1 MAEKKTVKK
10 DIQKIKAVPKSKP
23 EIGIDT
29 NNTFPNNLL
38 DAAVGDTLDTG
49 ILENFSTV
57 SQTRE
62 QIYSLIDTM
71 AQDSTLAAVIESYAE
86 DATEFTDSGKIMWAE
101 SNDEKVSRY
110 VNYLLDSLNVDKHI
124 YSWVYSMVKYGDVY
138 LRLYRQSDYG
148 TDLLFGESEEKKTET
163 LNESKEDLLTKV
175 DDEYGK
181 LNESEIDKL
190 EGKKESLK
198 EAVYLNVPHKNDPYV
213 HYVEMV
219 ANPGEMF
226 ELTKFG
232 KTVGYISAPVTI
244 QTKQDTSS
252 NFLNRYKMNKRDVT
266 VYAAS
271 DFVHGCIEDNSGR
284 VPEEVTIF
292 VDNDVD
298 KDNVKETRKATYRVK
313 RGQSILYNQFK
324 SWRELTLL
332 ENSVLLNRLTK
343 SAVSRLMQVEVGDM
357 PKSKVVSHLNNLK
370 TLFKQKAAINKGES
384 YQEYT
389 NPGPME
395 NLVILPVHE
404 GKGKI
409 EVSTM
414 GGDVDPKQ
422 LTDLSWFQDK
432 LFGGL
437 RVPKQFFGVTDDNAG
452 FSGGE
457 SLAII
462 SSKYGKAVKRIQ
474 NTACQMITDL
484 INLML
489 VDKGLFSYINKFVI
503 KLQPP
508 VTKDEQEKR
517 ANNDNR
523 IRYVSD
529 IMQQFADVDDELFKL
544 KLDKL
549 LLSPIINDSE
559 IVDLIQDKIDEIES
573 KEEATETTT
582 SKKEAKDE
590 EEAKKEED
598 SRRNIGGGFPS
609 IDEEE
614 PYLPEESSE
623 EEIVSDLEAT
633 GDEDSYL
640 PSAEELGVD
649 MTQNS

>member
-1 MAEKKTVKK
+1 MPEKKKES
-10 DIQKIKAVPKSKP
+10 QKIKAVPKSKP

-29 NNTFPNNLL
+29 TSSFPENLL
-38 DAAVGDTLDTG
+38 DAAAAQTLDTG

-71 AQDSTLAAVIESYAE
+71 AQDSTLAAVVESYAE
-86 DATEFTDSGKIMWAE
+86 DATEYNDQGKIMWAE
-101 SNDEKVSRY
+101 SNDENVSKY
-110 VNYLLDSLNVDKHI
+110 INWLLDSLNVDKHI
-124 YSWVYSMVKYGDVY
+124 YLWTYSLVKYGDVY

-148 TDLLFGESEEKKTET
+148 EDLLFGDNKTKNTEV
-163 LNESKEDLLTKV
+163 LNENLV

-181 LNESEIDKL
+181 LTESQIDEM
-190 EGKKESLK
+190 EGKKKDLK
-198 EAVYLNVPHKNDPYV
+198 EAVYLNIKSKNDPYV

-219 ANPGEMF
+219 PNPGEMF

-232 KTVGYISAPVTI
+232 KTVGYISAPTLI
-244 QTKQDTSS
+244 QGKRDVDSY
-252 NFLNRYKMNKRDVT
+252 LNRYKMNKKDVT
-266 VYAAS
+266 VYGAT
-271 DFVHGCIEDNSGR
+271 DFVHGCLEDNSSR
-284 VPEEVTIF
+284 IPEEVTIF
-292 VDNDVD
+292 MDDDVDMD
-298 KDNVKETRKATYRVK
+298 KDNYKTSTYTVK
-313 RGQSILYNQFK
+313 RGQSLLYNQFK
-324 SWRELTLL
+324 TWRELTLL

-343 SAVSRLMQVEVGDM
+343 SSISRLMQVEVGDM
-357 PKSKVVSHLNNLK
+357 PKNKVRVHIDQLKNL
-370 TLFKQKAAINKGES
+370 FAQKAAFDKNKS

-395 NLVILPVHE
+395 NLVIVPMHE

-409 EVSTM
+409 ETTTI

-474 NTACQMITDL
+474 NTICQMITDL

-489 VDKGLFSYINKFVI
+489 IDKGIYSYINKYQI
-503 KLQPP
+503 RIQPP

-523 IRYVSD
+523 IRYISD
-529 IMQQFADVDDELFKL
+529 ILNQFSDVDDPLFKL
-544 KLDKL
+544 KLNKML
-549 LLSPIINDSE
+549 LAPVVNDAD
-559 IVDLIQDKIDEIES
+559 VLDLLQDKIEELEAELNPQEEESEKDNS
-573 KEEATETTT
+573 KELEREKLRA
-582 SKKEAKDE
+582 
-590 EEAKKEED
+590 EED
-598 SRRNIGGGFPS
+598 SMRNISSEPPILGG
-609 IDEEE
+609 EEE
-614 PYLPEESSE
+614 TEIETGEEVIEPVEQSS
-623 EEIVSDLEAT
+623 
-633 GDEDSYL
+633 EDSYM
-640 PSAEELGVD
+640 PNPEELGVD
-649 MTQNS
+649 MTQNQ